1 MKQREP
7 LTRLH
12 NAIRLCLAKHPG
24 LTLSQLD
31 VLLTIALTPGRQ
43 QSDIA
48 EAVGLSSS
56 AVSRN
61 LRMLSKGRK
70 DTVNRT
76 SLKLIRTERDN
87 DDERIMQVYLSDN
100 GEQFIQLLS
109 DLLQ

>member
-7 LTRLH
+7 LARLH

-31 VLLTIALTPGRQ
+31 VLLTIALTSGRQ

-56 AVSRN
+56 AVSRT
-61 LRMLSKGRK
+61 LRLLSKGRK
-70 DTVNRT
+70 DTVNKT
-76 SLKLIRTERDN
+76 SLKLIRTERDEE
-87 DDERIMQVYLSDN
+87 DERIMQVYLTDS

-109 DLLQ
+109 DLL